1 MVNIKLESWWFL
13 LENKVLFWA
22 TIPDTDYINLATEK
36 WEDIINKKTPY
47 TIVEFPGE
55 YDIAGV
61 NIKALMGK
69 DQKLNYLINLKWK
82 KYAFIQNPKILDEDE
97 IGDMDYRLYLQDSV
111 EQKIDQ
117 LELEWKKIKLDWENW
132 ALEVNMKDDKN
143 YDEIDIKSSNTNGN
157 SPEVE
162 VD

>member
-1 MVNIKLESWWFL
+1 
-13 LENKVLFWA
+13 
-22 TIPDTDYINLATEK
+22 
-36 WEDIINKKTPY
+36 
-47 TIVEFPGE
+47 
-55 YDIAGV
+55 
-61 NIKALMGK
+61 
-69 DQKLNYLINLKWK
+69 
-82 KYAFIQNPKILDEDE
+82 
-97 IGDMDYRLYLQDSV
+97 MDYRLYLQDSV